1 VKQLRDR
8 YDTAFK
14 SWTVEM
20 KRLHDLR
27 AQAGEGADVDGAEV
41 RTTAAET
48 TYRETRDQLAEEVAN
63 AACA

>member
-1 VKQLRDR
+1 MKQLRDR

-20 KRLHDLR
+20 KHLHDLR
-27 AQAGEGADVDGAEV
+27 AQAGESVDVDGAAV
-41 RTTAAET
+41 RTTAAEIK
-48 TYRETRDQLAEEVAN
+48 YRETRDQLAEEVAN

>member
-1 VKQLRDR
+1 MKQLRDR

-14 SWTVEM
+14 SWTAEM

-27 AQAGEGADVDGAEV
+27 AQAGDDVDVDGAEV